1 MKIVTFTRD
10 MRPYQA
16 GHEAYLPDD
25 VADRLVAAGDA
36 TDPRVFPPR
45 PEIQVRVQA
54 ADERPRVPGRAQ
66 TYRTK

>member
-16 GHEAYLPDD
+16 GHDAYLPDD
-25 VADRLVAAGDA
+25 VADRLVAAGD
-36 TDPRVFPPR
+36 VENPR
-45 PEIQVRVQA
+45 PWPLA
-54 ADERPRVPGRAQ
+54 PADVAPAPVDARPRQPARAQ